1 MVVVVVVV
9 IDVVSVGVMVAGV
22 DTEGEE
28 VEPKS
33 DLIGAAT
40 ADIVAGVDVLVA
52 VVDLKRL
59 PPENNPTVAGWD
71 VPAVL
76 PLLLLLMLLLLLLLL
91 LLPGRIVLDAAKAV
105 DF

>member
-1 MVVVVVVV
+1 MLAVVVVVAGVRDTV
-9 IDVVSVGVMVAGV
+9 CVGVMVAGI
-22 DTEGEE
+22 DTEEE
-28 VEPKS
+28 LEPKS

-40 ADIVAGVDVLVA
+40 ATAVAAGVDVLVA

-76 PLLLLLMLLLLLLLL
+76 LLLLL
-91 LLPGRIVLDAAKAV
+91 LLPGRIVLDTANAV

>member
-40 ADIVAGVDVLVA
+40 ATAVAAGVDVLVA

-76 PLLLLLMLLLLLLLL
+76 LLLLL
-91 LLPGRIVLDAAKAV
+91 LLPGRIVLDTANAV